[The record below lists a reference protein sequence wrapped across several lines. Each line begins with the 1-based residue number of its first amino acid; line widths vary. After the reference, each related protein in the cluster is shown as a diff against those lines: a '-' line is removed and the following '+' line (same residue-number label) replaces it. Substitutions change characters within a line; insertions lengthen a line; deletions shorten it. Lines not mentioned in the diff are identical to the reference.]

1 MEETF
6 YHIVIEAEMGD
17 CMDQMQMLLPV
28 RGLEPLL
35 RHLAQRTHSGTE
47 DDEEEYIEAEQVKW
61 KHMYDKVKVPLVAQ
75 WTDLTILTRELLY
88 LKEGDIIPL
97 DPKRLNQVEVQLA
110 GLTKY
115 TGRLGSLDKKT
126 AVQIKEHFK
135 P

>member
-1 MEETF
+1 
-6 YHIVIEAEMGD
+6 
-17 CMDQMQMLLPV
+17 
-28 RGLEPLL
+28 
-35 RHLAQRTHSGTE
+35 
-47 DDEEEYIEAEQVKW
+47 
-61 KHMYDKVKVPLVAQ
+61 MYDKVKVPVVAQ
-75 WTDLTILTRELLY
+75 WTDLTILTHELLH

-115 TGRLGSLDKKT
+115 IGRLGSLDKKT